1 MKGVCFLLGSI
12 TFMLLAM
19 VGILGGGFGLILT
32 YISIPVGLILLCVGF
47 CIAFPKKESKK
58 EKDDVKE
65 NYK

>member
-1 MKGVCFLLGSI
+1 
-12 TFMLLAM
+12 MLLAI